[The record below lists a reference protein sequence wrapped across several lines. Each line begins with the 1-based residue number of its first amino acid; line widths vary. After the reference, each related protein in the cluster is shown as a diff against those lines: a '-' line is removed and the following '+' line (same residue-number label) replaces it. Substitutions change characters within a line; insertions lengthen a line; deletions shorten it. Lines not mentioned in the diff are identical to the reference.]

1 MDKYD
6 FDVISLFGG
15 TNDAWW
21 DETLYPGGVGTAD
34 DVPYVD
40 DVSTFADPSKYTDE
54 YSDNLTFMQ
63 FYKGCIEMLN
73 KIKDDDMTTN
83 SKEWIQYGTASLMI
97 LSGVVLTFISFFV
110 NGDVTEGVLWY
121 MAQALTYA
129 GGIFGVSI
137 YFRTKLGSSITEIKD
152 IIDRKFSEIRKE
164 ELNNES
170 LIKER
175 EQGQ

>member
-1 MDKYD
+1 
-6 FDVISLFGG
+6 
-15 TNDAWW
+15 
-21 DETLYPGGVGTAD
+21 
-34 DVPYVD
+34 
-40 DVSTFADPSKYTDE
+40 
-54 YSDNLTFMQ
+54 
-63 FYKGCIEMLN
+63 
-73 KIKDDDMTTN
+73 MTTN
-83 SKEWIQYGTASLMI
+83 SKEWIQYSTASLMI

-152 IIDRKFSEIRKE
+152 IIDKKFNEIRKE
-164 ELNNES
+164 EDLKDET
-170 LIKER
+170 IEER